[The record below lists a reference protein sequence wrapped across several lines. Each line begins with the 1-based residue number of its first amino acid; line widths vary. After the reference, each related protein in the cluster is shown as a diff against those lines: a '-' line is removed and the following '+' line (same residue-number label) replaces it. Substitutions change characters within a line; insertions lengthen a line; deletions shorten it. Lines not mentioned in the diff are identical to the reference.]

1 MLINTASC
9 TPAAAARVLLD
20 MFPLKQTVMIWGPP
34 GVGKSELVAATA
46 RSLGASFIDVRLAT
60 KTAAD
65 IGGLPALDHETR
77 TTRFYPPAFLPREE
91 GPGVLFF
98 DELPGADEQTKIAVY
113 GLMLERR
120 LDQYQLPDGWM
131 IVAAGN
137 REEDG
142 AYSVDLGTALN
153 DRLVHLVVEPEVDD
167 WIKWAMNSGIDPR
180 VISFIKRH
188 PNRLHGAN
196 EALKKERAVF
206 PTPRSWARVSD
217 QVKAIQDRRSL
228 KLSVAGTV
236 GDSVAT
242 EFFRILD
249 EIDNLATV
257 EKILESTDRQLANLL
272 PETLPGFYSL
282 AYALAARIPQNPDPL
297 DTSEEGMKRES
308 RVRREIERMWEI
320 VVFLGDWKPKSKTL
334 MPKESRTFLGTLLSE
349 RMLDVGRSPGGIAA
363 FLEYDRQTRAAIDG
377 K

>member
-1 MLINTASC
+1 MLINTPSC
-9 TPAAAARVLLD
+9 TPAAAARVLLN
-20 MFPLKQTVMIWGPP
+20 MFPLKQTVMVWGPP
-34 GVGKSELVAATA
+34 GVGKSELVAGSAKA
-46 RSLGASFIDVRLAT
+46 LGARFIDVRLAT

-91 GPGVLFF
+91 GPGILFF
-98 DELPGADEQTKIAVY
+98 DELPGADDQTKIAVY

-120 LDQYQLPDGWM
+120 LDEYKLPDGWM

-167 WIKWAMNSGIDPR
+167 WIKWAINAGIDGR
-180 VISFIKRH
+180 VITFIKRH
-188 PNRLHGAN
+188 PNRLHGA
-196 EALKKERAVF
+196 EQAIRSERAVF

-217 QVKAIQDRRSL
+217 QMTAIKDRQSL
-228 KLSVAGTV
+228 RLAVAGTV

-242 EFFRILD
+242 EFFRILE
-249 EIDNLATV
+249 EIDTLASI
-257 EKILESTDRQLANLL
+257 EKILDSTNRELGRLL

-282 AYALAARIPQNPDPL
+282 AYGLAARIPKKPDPS
-297 DTSEEGMKRES
+297 DTSEESLEK
-308 RVRREIERMWEI
+308 EI
-320 VVFLGDWKPKSKTL
+320 
-334 MPKESRTFLGTLLSE
+334 
-349 RMLDVGRSPGGIAA
+349 
-363 FLEYDRQTRAAIDG
+363 RA
-377 K
+377 KK